1 MNSLGCPARCMEGQL
16 GFRSVN
22 KMVDKGEEPRPVPGL
37 PEGTNLK
44 LGKEPGER
52 EPPLAVC

>member
-1 MNSLGCPARCMEGQL
+1 MEGQL